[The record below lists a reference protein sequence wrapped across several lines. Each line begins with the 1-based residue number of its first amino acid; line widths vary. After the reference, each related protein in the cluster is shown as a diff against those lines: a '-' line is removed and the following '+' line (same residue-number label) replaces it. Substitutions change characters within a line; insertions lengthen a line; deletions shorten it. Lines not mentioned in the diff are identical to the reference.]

1 MHISKLGRGELLAVV
16 GGVLLAL
23 GVFAPWYATA
33 PDNRNAVI
41 NGQRGEFSAWE
52 VHPILRWLLLAAAVA
67 PLILAWIVLR
77 DHSLSWP
84 RGEMTAVVGIA
95 AAGLVLYVGLL
106 ARPGEP
112 PAEIDLKYG
121 YLLSVVGALGITA
134 GGAIR
139 AGGSERPRKPPGV
152 L

>member
-77 DHSLSWP
+77 DHTLSWP
-84 RGEMTAVVGIA
+84 RGEMTAVVGVA
-95 AAGLVLYVGLL
+95 ASGLTVSAG
-106 ARPGEP
+106 RPPGPGDP
-112 PAEIDLKYG
+112 PAEIDLQPG
-121 YLLSVVGALGITA
+121 YLVAVVGALSIA
-134 GGAIR
+134 A
-139 AGGSERPRKPPGV
+139 
-152 L
+152 